1 MKIGELARR
10 LNCTPDTIRFY
21 EKEGILPQADR
32 TDANYRTYNESHID
46 RLRFIR
52 NCRALDMTHEEVRAL
67 LEAADGHSSS
77 CSTINSLVDDHID
90 HVSTRI
96 DELVQLRQRLVG
108 LRQKC
113 RCAHPVDRCGIMQE
127 LTSRDAPQPKMKTTH
142 LG

>member
-32 TDANYRTYNESHID
+32 TDANYRTYNESHIE

-52 NCRALDMTHEEVRAL
+52 NCRALDMTHGEVRAL

-96 DELVQLRQRLVG
+96 DELVQLRQKLVV

-113 RCAHPVDRCGIMQE
+113 RCTHPVDTCGIMQE
-127 LTSRDAPQPKMKTTH
+127 LTSREAPQPKLKTTH